1 MTPDTSLVH
10 PRTHHDNPSDTFD
23 ERPLK
28 RPRVHLRV
36 GPSPHHTPALTSSE
50 HLASRAR
57 QKCRGAGTAAASF
70 SVATVPGPGAE
81 PVASCL
87 AACAHPPVPDGLIAM
102 DPDEIRVKDP
112 SPAPCSAAIF
122 EPAVTSN
129 SMQCS
134 LDALDATSHAIRL
147 RLAAEERADKGT
159 NNAYARHVRN
169 YVTYWD
175 RYQAEMVADNPAWT
189 SVPALPISAAKVLIF
204 LDYERTREKRK
215 PGLSDTIPGSN
226 VGKSVI
232 QQAISALEDWRMSH
246 HHLYLGVPEAQVRLR
261 DDNRIRQIESAAKH
275 DEPKRAESS
284 QVLKASGTTSDA
296 YTTEELAKCSAWCL
310 TKFSGT
316 RQVFVGL
323 RDRAML
329 LFGASTALRG
339 EGTRMLQL
347 SDLFLSEVCIDD
359 IQLGYTVPVLV
370 ALADNAKSNQ
380 HGRLDEHGTL
390 RHFHVELCPVG
401 ALAMLFFACFHIVL
415 QPVPTFPPEFSK
427 AGYGEFGH
435 RSWYDLYVFWGERP
449 DKQMSYDNHYD
460 RVKLI
465 HSKNDISL
473 TKATHATRHFTAK
486 TARAHGASGNDVKAI
501 GCWSVNDAFAN
512 CYDHALPL
520 EGLLGAAM
528 FNARK
533 PEQYFLARDHLE
545 PPGELL
551 SQIFPW
557 VEQECAA
564 LHQREVNFGHA
575 GRDIALKGFLRLL
588 LWLRRVLVQDAAVL
602 FGKDPTCP
610 IFHFAPFRSDVFRE
624 FAAGS
629 TAELARVN
637 EEARLALQHLPEQ
650 YAQSMQGFV
659 MSSRLAQEEANRK
672 NAEQLALLREQVSRL
687 EMASESGRSGR
698 RRRRGA
704 PAAVV
709 PPVALSP
716 AVPPLESTTAVSS
729 ISVSTGLQTG
739 PFSLPMHPT
748 AHPAIPA
755 TSVIIPPPSVATGTA
770 TATTADLDARQ
781 QQWTSLVDRFGVER
795 LLKHG
800 WEWVSGNYL
809 PLYTFQPVTRI
820 TEVWDEYVAGLNGFL
835 AVRDLDERWQ
845 ARWRRNIS
853 TLRTENCRRKKIT
866 ALVETLARK
875 PNWSVNLA
883 LRFLREKYETHP
895 DLKKPR
901 TFCEYLQKGGGTGTK
916 DVLAAAANYP

>member
-10 PRTHHDNPSDTFD
+10 PKTHRDNPLDAFD
-23 ERPLK
+23 ERPPKHL
-28 RPRVHLRV
+28 RVHLRV
-36 GPSPHHTPALTSSE
+36 GPSPHHTPAPTSSE

-70 SVATVPGPGAE
+70 SVAAVPGPGAE
-81 PVASCL
+81 PVAPCL

-112 SPAPCSAAIF
+112 SPAPCSAATF
-122 EPAVTSN
+122 EPAATSN

-159 NNAYARHVRN
+159 NTAYTRHVHN

-175 RYQAEMVADNPAWT
+175 RYQAEMVADIPAWT

-204 LDYERTREKRK
+204 LDYERMREKK
-215 PGLSDTIPGSN
+215 PGSSDTIPGSN

-232 QQAISALEDWRMSH
+232 QQAISALKDWRMSH
-246 HHLYLGVPEAQVRLR
+246 HHLYLSVPEAQVQLR

-329 LFGASTALRG
+329 LFGALMALQG

-415 QPVPTFPPEFSK
+415 QPVPEFSPEFSK

-473 TKATHATRHFTAK
+473 TKAMHATRHFTTK
-486 TARAHGASGNDVKAI
+486 TA
-501 GCWSVNDAFAN
+501 VNDAFAN

-533 PEQYFLARDHLE
+533 PEQYFLAWDHLE
-545 PPGELL
+545 PPAELL
-551 SQIFPW
+551 LQIFPW
-557 VEQECAA
+557 VEQ
-564 LHQREVNFGHA
+564 
-575 GRDIALKGFLRLL
+575 D
-588 LWLRRVLVQDAAVL
+588 
-602 FGKDPTCP
+602 
-610 IFHFAPFRSDVFRE
+610 DVFRE
-624 FAAGS
+624 FAAGL

-659 MSSRLAQEEANRK
+659 MSSRLAQEEANQK
-672 NAEQLALLREQVSRL
+672 NAEQISLLHKQVSRL

-698 RRRRGA
+698 RHREGA
-704 PAAVV
+704 PPAAVV

-716 AVPPLESTTAVSS
+716 TVPPLESTTAVSS
-729 ISVSTGLQTG
+729 VSVSTGLQTG

-748 AHPAIPA
+748 AHPAILA
-755 TSVIIPPPSVATGTA
+755 TSIIIPPPSVATGTA

-781 QQWTSLVDRFGVER
+781 QQWTSLVDRFGVKQ

-800 WEWVSGNYL
+800 WEWVSGDYL

-835 AVRDLDERWQ
+835 AVHDLDERWQ
-845 ARWRRNIS
+845 AHWRRNIS
-853 TLRTENCRRKKIT
+853 TLWTENCRRKKIT

-883 LRFLREKYETHP
+883 LHFLREKYETHP